1 MFPALA
7 SLTAL
12 RRRGFWFGSPL
23 PPERA
28 AMVISLIHL
37 VKSFPRLAS
46 SAPFLCLIV
55 CHFECP
61 DIGLIPLSDVCLSA
75 GKLCE
80 NVGSNIARMFG
91 NRKLSCPDAKSGF
104 SHSL

>member
-23 PPERA
+23 PPVRA

-61 DIGLIPLSDVCLSA
+61 DIGPVPLSEYLPDC
-75 GKLCE
+75 GIFCMK
-80 NVGSNIARMFG
+80 VGANIARLFE
-91 NRKLSCPDAKSGF
+91 NRKLPCAVRGF
-104 SHSL
+104 DRRFGH